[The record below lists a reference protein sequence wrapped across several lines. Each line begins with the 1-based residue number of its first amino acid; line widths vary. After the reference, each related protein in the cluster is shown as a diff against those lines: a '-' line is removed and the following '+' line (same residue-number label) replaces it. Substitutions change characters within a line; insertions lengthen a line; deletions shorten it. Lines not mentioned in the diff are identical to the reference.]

1 MNEKISRE
9 LFSSLISKIN
19 QIPNYSTPCKKTPT
33 TKDNQKLTQL
43 YHLYNI
49 DSLQREIFLNIFKN
63 VYDYNLRKNL
73 VKIMIHIGTKF
84 NSFSVSDTNS
94 IFNKEASNEL
104 LALFSESWNYFS
116 LKSEY
121 LKDIEIEEFQYASD
135 EYIEYDKTFIET
147 VCFACGLINI
157 IIFMFKKQFSI
168 LDNFN
173 KKQVISNV
181 NKITSNLNKELIQT
195 EINILFIINKNRI
208 WLDPLITLLEQILK
222 FILSNSNFYRL
233 FNMKLEKYR
242 KKEREGLITKEEII
256 QNINAY
262 INYLI
267 DDDNVLKIIC
277 TLVVK
282 YNALNNLNILT
293 DSIIQIKDLN
303 NMIQRF
309 FNVYIV
315 FLMNQN
321 YLGEYST
328 EEQIYSLGINIIECI
343 MNSKYKDQN
352 YGIDFVCFFYSA
364 EKFMEEIFD
373 EINVKLINEINE
385 INAFLKV
392 GCINIKMPNLNL
404 LQKLENSLKD
414 YLLFT
419 FVSSYN
425 KDSFCD
431 LYLNYSKHKKIFLNF
446 GLIRAYIIICR
457 SILKSLNYY
466 KFQEDNKF
474 DGDNMIE
481 KKKQTIIGNIFDDLL
496 SELNKYYIVLPIRM
510 FLYKNYIIQSI
521 LVVFHKFVKL
531 FDKYILNAHSDKFIF
546 YNNLG
551 LIKEMSESVNSLFF
565 LLGNDILKCLK
576 FPYNNNKNNNDINKQ
591 ISNQSNTS
599 FLRIYFES
607 SIMNYITLIQEKVP
621 NTFKI
626 YANSKKI
633 KQEIPPMNSSILNK
647 FNTPYKRN
655 EKSNLLGN
663 FSLFSQNQKPKNNII
678 QSGIFNKNFNDNMDI
693 DSDDD
698 NEKNKGINFFS
709 NKNGNKNGYTI
720 LPSNIFRSNIIKSE
734 VKKKISIKL
743 NEFIYRYDI
752 TNFIDSF
759 KKEELEKLKE
769 IGYEYKNENE
779 KHYIYINQDDVLDS
793 DPCRI
798 IYFNKEKIKMIS
810 LRNGNMYNLIKNE
823 PLTKEVNDQLFS
835 NFLDGIDD
843 TNKGKNITITLR
855 YYDIKFHLDYFNFI
869 EKCKKFIL

>member
-1 MNEKISRE
+1 
-9 LFSSLISKIN
+9 
-19 QIPNYSTPCKKTPT
+19 
-33 TKDNQKLTQL
+33 
-43 YHLYNI
+43 
-49 DSLQREIFLNIFKN
+49 
-63 VYDYNLRKNL
+63 
-73 VKIMIHIGTKF
+73 
-84 NSFSVSDTNS
+84 
-94 IFNKEASNEL
+94 
-104 LALFSESWNYFS
+104 
-116 LKSEY
+116 
-121 LKDIEIEEFQYASD
+121 
-135 EYIEYDKTFIET
+135 
-147 VCFACGLINI
+147 
-157 IIFMFKKQFSI
+157 
-168 LDNFN
+168 
-173 KKQVISNV
+173 
-181 NKITSNLNKELIQT
+181 
-195 EINILFIINKNRI
+195 
-208 WLDPLITLLEQILK
+208 
-222 FILSNSNFYRL
+222 
-233 FNMKLEKYR
+233 
-242 KKEREGLITKEEII
+242 
-256 QNINAY
+256 
-262 INYLI
+262 
-267 DDDNVLKIIC
+267 
-277 TLVVK
+277 
-282 YNALNNLNILT
+282 
-293 DSIIQIKDLN
+293 
-303 NMIQRF
+303 
-309 FNVYIV
+309 
-315 FLMNQN
+315 
-321 YLGEYST
+321 
-328 EEQIYSLGINIIECI
+328 
-343 MNSKYKDQN
+343 
-352 YGIDFVCFFYSA
+352 
-364 EKFMEEIFD
+364 
-373 EINVKLINEINE
+373 
-385 INAFLKV
+385 
-392 GCINIKMPNLNL
+392 
-404 LQKLENSLKD
+404 
-414 YLLFT
+414 
-419 FVSSYN
+419 
-425 KDSFCD
+425 
-431 LYLNYSKHKKIFLNF
+431 
-446 GLIRAYIIICR
+446 
-457 SILKSLNYY
+457 
-466 KFQEDNKF
+466 
-474 DGDNMIE
+474 
-481 KKKQTIIGNIFDDLL
+481 
-496 SELNKYYIVLPIRM
+496 
-510 FLYKNYIIQSI
+510 
-521 LVVFHKFVKL
+521 
-531 FDKYILNAHSDKFIF
+531 
-546 YNNLG
+546 
-551 LIKEMSESVNSLFF
+551 MSESVNSLFF

-576 FPYNNNKNNNDINKQ
+576 FPYNNKNNNDINKQ

-823 PLTKEVNDQLFS
+823 PLTKEVNDQLYS

-843 TNKGKNITITLR
+843 SNKGKNITITLR